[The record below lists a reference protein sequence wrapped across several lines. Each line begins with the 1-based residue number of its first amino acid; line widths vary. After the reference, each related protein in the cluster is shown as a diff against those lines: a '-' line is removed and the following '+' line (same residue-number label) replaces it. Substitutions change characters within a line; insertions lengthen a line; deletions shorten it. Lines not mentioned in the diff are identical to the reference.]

1 MKYKKTII
9 LVVII
14 IAILA
19 VLPFLPLLYVK
30 AVREI
35 PVDKSRL
42 AMLNICAYQDTPVWP
57 LAKAVIDQDTLEIR
71 RQVLDKHIP
80 VDSREP
86 LYSFNLL
93 MIASAKEKPHSVRTL
108 LSLGAD
114 PNVRDTI
121 FNTTPLILATGY
133 HKNAELIKTLLDYG
147 ADPNVDT
154 HMTVDYR
161 TLKDL
166 VRQGMPL
173 DNAVLKGSLPIVK
186 LLVEAG
192 VDLNILPNDSM
203 VGSWVNLAVAYGSPD
218 IALYFISLGLDYNVK
233 FEYSNGS
240 ESSILS
246 LLRNNIFDLDS
257 EEYKSKMKLVKFLQ
271 SKGLDYWKEPI
282 DEQTLKQ
289 IKHFHPDDWE
299 EYIKKY

>member
-1 MKYKKTII
+1 MKCKKTII

-71 RQVLDKHIP
+71 RQVLEKHIP

-166 VRQGMPL
+166 VRQGAPL
-173 DNAVLKGSLPIVK
+173 YNAISKKSLSIVK
-186 LLVEAG
+186 LLVDAG
-192 VDLNILPNDSM
+192 VNINKYPTYALF
-203 VGSWVNLAVAYGSPD
+203 GSFVNEALAHDSPD
-218 IALYFISLGLDYNVK
+218 IAIYLIRHGADYQTMFK
-233 FEYSNGS
+233 YSDNSDGN
-240 ESSILS
+240 ILT
-246 LLRNNIFDLDS
+246 LLRSNIFDLGS
-257 EEYKSKMKLVKFLQ
+257 EKHKQKMELVAWLKGH
-271 SKGLDYWKEPI
+271 GLDYSKIPI
-282 DEQTLKQ
+282 EDWLLKY
-289 IKHFHPDDWE
+289 IKKKYPNDWE